1 MPPSDCHQRLP
12 WSSFALAVVALTG
25 LFVAQDAAGREDET
39 AQSGSEPNSTN
50 PPVERIVVTGT
61 RSPSLLDRVPA
72 AVSVVDNEEVRKA
85 RPTVGLDEP
94 LRRVPGV
101 FVQNSGNY
109 AQDFRVQ
116 VRGFGTRAA
125 FGIREIRV
133 LVDGLPETLPDGQSQ
148 IDTIELASIQR
159 IEVLRGAGA
168 ALYGNAAGGVI
179 QLFSDPPPE
188 RPGTNLTVT
197 GGSYGMAKIVGQVG
211 GRGEHLGGI
220 GTASYFQTDGYR
232 DHSGA
237 RSATVLGRLLWD
249 ISDRTNL
256 KILLD
261 GVHAPKA
268 DDPGG
273 LTGEQANS
281 DPRQARDRNVLLDAG
296 ESVDQIRLGGV
307 LESTLDSGSLEAY
320 AYALYRDFDAN
331 LPILPAQ
338 GNGIVAFERLSPGGG
353 ARYTYDRPIWGWKQ
367 AFTVGTD
374 LQYQYDD
381 RKRWANE
388 DGQKGDLGLDQIEE
402 VSGFG
407 VYVREAVHVTDSI
420 ELSAGIRYDAVHY
433 SVDVKTPP
441 DSSASGSRTIDAWSP
456 GGGVVYAP
464 SSDLSFFGNVTT
476 AFQAPT
482 TTELVNPNGPG
493 FNPDI
498 EPQRARNYEVG
509 LRFGPRG
516 LEMGVA
522 LYRIDIIDEL
532 IPYETPA
539 GRVAFRNAGRSR
551 RYGLEVDW
559 RSELLPN
566 LVYSGSGTAL
576 RAEYLEYTTDDGNFS
591 GNREPGIP
599 PWFVY
604 NELAYGHDSGLFA
617 AAEVYLVGGYFVDD
631 ANTATTPGYGLV
643 NLRFGWEGEFAGW
656 NVSPFVGF
664 QNVTNA
670 RYDGTVR
677 LNAFGGRYY
686 EPAPSL
692 NVYGGLRIA
701 QTFD

>member
-1 MPPSDCHQRLP
+1 MDCHVRAVWRSLCLV
-12 WSSFALAVVALTG
+12 SLLLLARP
-25 LFVAQDAAGREDET
+25 AAAEEAT
-39 AQSGSEPNSTN
+39 EAKA
-50 PPVERIVVTGT
+50 PVETIVVTGT
-61 RSPSLLDRVPA
+61 RSPEPLDRIPA
-72 AVSVVDNEEVRKA
+72 AVSVVDGDEVRKGRA
-85 RPTVGLDEP
+85 MTGLDEP

-125 FGIREIRV
+125 FGIREVRV

-148 IDTIELASIQR
+148 IDTIELATIQR
-159 IEVLRGAGA
+159 VEVLRGAGA

-179 QLFSDPPPE
+179 QLFTDPPPD
-188 RPGTNLTVT
+188 RPGANLSIT
-197 GGSYGMAKIVGQVG
+197 GGSYGMAKVVGQVG
-211 GRGEHLGGI
+211 AQGERLGGVAT
-220 GTASYFQTDGYR
+220 GSYFQTDGYR

-237 RSATVLGRLLWD
+237 RSATFLGRLLWD
-249 ISDRTNL
+249 VAERTKL

-296 ESVDQIRLGGV
+296 ESVDQIRLGAV
-307 LESTLDSGSLEAY
+307 LDRKVESGSLEAY

-331 LPILPAQ
+331 LPIVPAQ
-338 GNGIVAFERLSPGGG
+338 GDGIVAFDRVSPGGG
-353 ARYTYDRPIWGWKQ
+353 ARYTYDRPVLGWKQ
-367 AFTVGTD
+367 ALTVGTD
-374 LQYQYDD
+374 VQYQHDD
-381 RKRWANE
+381 RKRWANVE
-388 DGQKGDLGLDQIEE
+388 GQKGDLGLDQIEE
-402 VSGFG
+402 VTGVG
-407 VYVREAVHVTDSI
+407 VYLREAVSVTDTV

-441 DSSASGSRTIDAWSP
+441 DSDASGSRTIDAWSP
-456 GGGVVYAP
+456 GGGVVYTPTA
-464 SSDLSFFGNVTT
+464 DLSFFGNVTT

-482 TTELVNPNGPG
+482 TTELVNPDGPG
-493 FNPDI
+493 FNPNI
-498 EPQRARNYEVG
+498 EPQRARNYELG
-509 LRFGPRG
+509 LRFGPKN

-532 IPYETPA
+532 IPFETPA

-551 RYGLEVDW
+551 RYGVEVDW

-566 LVYSGSGTAL
+566 LVWTGQGTAL
-576 RAEYLEYTTDDGNFS
+576 HAEYLEYTTDDGDFS
-591 GNREPGIP
+591 GNKEPGIP

-617 AAEVYLVGGYFVDD
+617 AAEAYLVGGYFVDD

-643 NLRFGWEGEFAGW
+643 NLRFGWEGTIGDW
-656 NVSPFVGF
+656 DVSPFVGF

-686 EPAPSL
+686 EPAPSF
-692 NVYGGLRIA
+692 NVYGGVRIG
-701 QTFD
+701 QSFG